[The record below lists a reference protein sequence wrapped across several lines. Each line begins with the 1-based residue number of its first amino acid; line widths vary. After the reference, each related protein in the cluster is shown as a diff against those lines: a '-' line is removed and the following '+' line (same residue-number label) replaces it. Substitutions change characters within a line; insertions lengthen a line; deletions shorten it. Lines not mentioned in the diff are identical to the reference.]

1 MFLAIINDT
10 YAEVKSELHEDDEFP
25 IMEYFKSHY
34 QGLLGKLGAQ
44 RDQIETIQAAL
55 TVDSNK
61 KLSFEH
67 VRAEL
72 KKRDLSDPEI
82 EMLFAKY
89 DLDSNRELD
98 SEELAKMLADLEGK
112 KLALDAQIEHE
123 QQNRPTSAVSRH
135 QFAMGGEDMIKLTRR
150 VDRMEH
156 TLMAISGKID
166 AALSGKLII
175 PKAPP
180 EVGVTQASDDE
191 NEAEKRWAN

>member
-25 IMEYFKSHY
+25 IMQYFKNHY
-34 QGLLGKLGAQ
+34 QGLLNKLGAQ
-44 RDQIETIQAAL
+44 RDQIEGIQAAL
-55 TVDSNK
+55 TLDGNK
-61 KLSFEH
+61 KLSYEH

-72 KKRDLSDPEI
+72 KKRDLTDPEI

-89 DLDSNRELD
+89 DLDCNRELD
-98 SEELAKMLADLEGK
+98 SEELSKLLNDLEGK
-112 KLALDAQIEHE
+112 KLALDKQIEHE
-123 QQNRPTSAVSRH
+123 QANRPTSALSRH
-135 QFAMGGEDMIKLTRR
+135 QFGLGGEDMVKLVRR

-166 AALSGKLII
+166 SALAGKLII
-175 PKAPP
+175 PKGPP

-191 NEAEKRWAN
+191 NEATKRWAN